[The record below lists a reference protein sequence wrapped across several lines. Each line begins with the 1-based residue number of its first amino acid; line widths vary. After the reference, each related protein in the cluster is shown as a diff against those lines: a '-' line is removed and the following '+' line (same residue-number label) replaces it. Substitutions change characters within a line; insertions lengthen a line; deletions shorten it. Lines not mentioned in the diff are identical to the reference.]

1 VAPPILRWRATQP
14 NPFRM
19 PGKGHESTPP
29 DGAVSMKVSGRCTL
43 QPLHSTLRR
52 RSQPRGCGRPET
64 GAFGQVRPNARFPA
78 REGGERPPRTR
89 RREWAAGTPAA
100 GLHEPLVPR
109 ATRWAGK
116 AEPEPLAGR
125 PACAS
130 VTPTRF
136 GLKTGWT
143 TYGRRRGWARSAWN
157 SPLYMPWM
165 ACTRA

>member
-14 NPFRM
+14 TPFRM
-19 PGKGHESTPP
+19 PGKGRESTPP
-29 DGAVSMKVSGRCTL
+29 DRSVSMKVSGRSQRNPL
-43 QPLHSTLRR
+43 QSPLRR
-52 RSQPRGCGRPET
+52 RSQPRGCGRSET
-64 GAFGQVRPNARFPA
+64 GASGQVRPNARFPA

-100 GLHEPLVPR
+100 GLQEPLVPR

-130 VTPTRF
+130 VMPTRF
-136 GLKTGWT
+136 GLKTGRT
-143 TYGRRRGWARSAWN
+143 TYDRLGG
-157 SPLYMPWM
+157 
-165 ACTRA
+165 

>member
-19 PGKGHESTPP
+19 PGKGRESTPP
-29 DGAVSMKVSGRCTL
+29 DGAVSMKVSGRCPL

-100 GLHEPLVPR
+100 GLHR
-109 ATRWAGK
+109 ATG
-116 AEPEPLAGR
+116 
-125 PACAS
+125 PACNALGWEGGAGALS
-130 VTPTRF
+130 R
-136 GLKTGWT
+136 KTGLRI
-143 TYGRRRGWARSAWN
+143 GHAHAIWA
-157 SPLYMPWM
+157 
-165 ACTRA
+165 